1 MKLLSTNNMS
11 QLIKFFFVSG
21 NEENRGFQLL
31 PAIVMLL
38 LALTFQGAII
48 YVMVSS
54 FFQP

>member
-1 MKLLSTNNMS
+1 MKLLSINNMS
-11 QLIKFFFVSG
+11 QLIKFFLISG
-21 NEENRGFQLL
+21 KEENRGFKLL

-38 LALTFQGAII
+38 LALSFQGAII

>member
-1 MKLLSTNNMS
+1 MKLLSINNMS
-11 QLIKFFFVSG
+11 QLIKFFLVSG
-21 NEENRGFQLL
+21 KEENRGFQLL

-38 LALTFQGAII
+38 LAISFQGAII